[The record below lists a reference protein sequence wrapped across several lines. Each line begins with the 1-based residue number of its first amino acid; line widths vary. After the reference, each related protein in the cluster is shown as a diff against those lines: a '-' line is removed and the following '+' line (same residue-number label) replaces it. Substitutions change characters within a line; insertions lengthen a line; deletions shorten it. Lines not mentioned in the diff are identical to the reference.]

1 MAPRLRLALVVCAA
15 LVLAGAAGTAA
26 WLGGERAAEQAGF
39 AGAIRPPTARGAEL
53 TGLRDEEGRP
63 VSLAA
68 MRGRPVLVTF
78 LYTQCEDSCP
88 VIADQVRGAL
98 DELGA
103 DGVPAIAISV
113 DPRGDTPARARRF
126 LVQHQLVGRMRYLTG
141 DARALARQWRA
152 YGIAPQDI
160 KADEEHSTYVV
171 LLDGQGRQRVGFPFD
186 RLTPQDLAHD
196 VRALAGGRS

>member
-15 LVLAGAAGTAA
+15 LVLAGVAGAAA
-26 WLGGERAAEQAGF
+26 WLAGERTAEQAGF
-39 AGAIRPPTARGAEL
+39 AGAIRPPTARAAEL
-53 TGLRDEEGRP
+53 TGLRDEEGRA
-63 VSLAA
+63 VSLAS
-68 MRGRPVLVTF
+68 MRGRPVVVTF

-98 DELGA
+98 DELGE
-103 DGVPAIAISV
+103 DVPAIAISV
-113 DPRGDTPARARRF
+113 DPEGDTASRAKRF
-126 LVQHQLVGRMRYLTG
+126 LVQHGLVGRMRYLTG
-141 DARALARQWRA
+141 DERDLARQWRT

>member
-1 MAPRLRLALVVCAA
+1 
-15 LVLAGAAGTAA
+15 
-26 WLGGERAAEQAGF
+26 
-39 AGAIRPPTARGAEL
+39 
-53 TGLRDEEGRP
+53 
-63 VSLAA
+63 

-98 DELGA
+98 DELGEE
-103 DGVPAIAISV
+103 DVPAIAISV
-113 DPRGDTPARARRF
+113 DPAGDTPARAKRF
-126 LVQHQLVGRMRYLTG
+126 LVEHQLVGRMRYLTG
-141 DARALARQWRA
+141 DARALARQWRT

-171 LLDGQGRQRVGFPFD
+171 LLDGQGRQRIGFPYD

-196 VRALAGGRS
+196 VRALAAGPS